1 MPVYIS
7 AVNNSANLVSVD
19 MVVVG
24 VDASETAL
32 SAALE
37 AAALAR
43 KLGASLHVV
52 SAVSSDAPV
61 RVGAGANAVTVTA
74 VTRAEQTLA
83 DVASR
88 LGQDLAVTVAAATGK
103 PADVIVA
110 EAEKVDADLIVV
122 GSRRMKGI
130 GRVLGSIANDVA
142 HRAPCSVYIA
152 KTTG

>member
-1 MPVYIS
+1 
-7 AVNNSANLVSVD
+7 VNASENLPSVD
-19 MVVVG
+19 VVVVG
-24 VDASETAL
+24 VDASDTAL
-32 SAALE
+32 AAALE
-37 AAALAR
+37 AASIAQR
-43 KLGASLHVV
+43 LGASLHIV
-52 SAVSSDAPV
+52 SAVAADSSV
-61 RVGAGANAVTVTA
+61 RVGTGSSAFTVSGI
-74 VTRAEQTLA
+74 TRAEQTLA

-88 LGQDLAVTVAAATGK
+88 LGGELVVTVAAAHGK

-142 HRAPCSVYIA
+142 HHAPCSVYIA